1 MNLSIDLLS
10 KSIEYLE
17 AHPEALRI
25 KKFIYCLCNS
35 CWENDL
41 NVFNQQSTEELLL
54 ELIKIQPTI
63 KGLSLSM
70 YGLVKSLN
78 NQKLYA
84 SLAKIIVEQLTP
96 IYELNQDN
104 VENAQVQQLRD
115 ELAKQ
120 NSQSFTCIN
129 LMEILVKEAVFQ
141 ELKKLPLHI
150 SKGLSPEEITTH
162 ALNHLPPLY
171 VTSQEGKVYQLQ
183 KADAM
188 KDQIY
193 LAVSRAVGAILRDP
207 LRKATPL
214 TADSFDSISEVYSI
228 LRSLEKVANRRG
240 KIHKKSRFND
250 LSRAVVSIVNEYDNS
265 LLEIE
270 NFLKINNL
278 FQERISPRNLA
289 YTVQTIIRKLSR
301 NNNVAPRKEPTT
313 QIIDFPQYNET
324 NDNYSVSI
332 RDWYG

>member
-10 KSIEYLE
+10 KSIEHLE

-96 IYELNQDN
+96 IYEFNQDN

-141 ELKKLPLHI
+141 ELKKLPLHL
-150 SKGLSPEEITTH
+150 SKGLSPEEITTN

-193 LAVSRAVGAILRDP
+193 LAVARAVGAILRDP

-289 YTVQTIIRKLSR
+289 YTVQSIIRKLSR
-301 NNNVAPRKEPTT
+301 NNDADPRKEARTE
-313 QIIDFPQYNET
+313 IINFPQYNET
-324 NDNYSVSI
+324 NDNYSISI